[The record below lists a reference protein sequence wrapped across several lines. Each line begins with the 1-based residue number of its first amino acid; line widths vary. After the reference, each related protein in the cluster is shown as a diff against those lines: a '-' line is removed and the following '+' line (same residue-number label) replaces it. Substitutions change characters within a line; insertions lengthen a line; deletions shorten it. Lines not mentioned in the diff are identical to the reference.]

1 MTIEGGGAEL
11 DHHNLTTVRLRGVE
25 DLFRCQWGFVALLE
39 IVGGVNDMFGD
50 IAGEASMTEVCVVT
64 DLLGVS
70 NCSTFGTCE
79 KINQFNNI
87 LEGPIVTIRDWSAQT
102 PCFGT
107 YVDTNCLFTYI
118 FIYIPFIYI

>member
-1 MTIEGGGAEL
+1 M
-11 DHHNLTTVRLRGVE
+11 E
-25 DLFRCQWGFVALLE
+25 DLFRSQWGFVALLE
-39 IVGGVNDMFGD
+39 IFGGVNDMFGD